1 TPLSTLPLHDALP
14 ISADAVQPLRLST
27 VVPRPLETE
36 ANVRTYPTPASGPEE
51 AAELPHRG
59 GRFDEPAW
67 RHLRGL
73 DRLLQPAAAAGRAA
87 PRSGQGRLL
96 AGAGRGA
103 YGDRGV
109 ADPQGAQGWGCQCRF
124 DAGAGAP
131 RRRAGDGR
139 ARCARRGR
147 ARGAG

>member
-59 GRFDEPAW
+59 GRVGEPAW

-73 DRLLQPAAAAGRAA
+73 DRLLQPAAAAGRAP
-87 PRSGQGRLL
+87 PRPGQGGLL
-96 AGAGRGA
+96 AGARRGA
-103 YGDRGV
+103 HGDRGV
-109 ADPQGAQGWGCQCRF
+109 ADPQGAQGRGRQRR
-124 DAGAGAP
+124 AGAGAGGGCP
-131 RRRAGDGR
+131 RGGR
-139 ARCARRGR
+139 GGAVQGRG
-147 ARGAG
+147 